1 MKLGPLRAA
10 IRSADSAAVDIF
22 GMQVLVQKTALL
34 KALGEKFPEG
44 KGQET
49 GLAVGHENGVT
60 VLVAGD
66 RAGSEDVD
74 LIGTGAPGAAP
85 EDDDLLGDLL

>member
-10 IRSADSAAVDIF
+10 IRSADSAAVDVF

-49 GLAVGHENGVT
+49 GLAVDQGDGVI
-60 VLVAGD
+60 VLVAD
-66 RAGSEDVD
+66 EPEDVD